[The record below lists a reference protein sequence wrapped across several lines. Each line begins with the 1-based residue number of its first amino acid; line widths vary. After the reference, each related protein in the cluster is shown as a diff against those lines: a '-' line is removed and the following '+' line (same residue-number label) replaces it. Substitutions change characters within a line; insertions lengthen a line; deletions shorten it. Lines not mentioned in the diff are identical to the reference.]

1 MLYPE
6 TEGKDQNKH
15 DKLSALLSIQKEDQ
29 SQPNQPSH
37 QFDQTNPF
45 SQQFNQT
52 NPMSVKVPSQY
63 IPITAISQGTP
74 EPAYDDDQTEYFP
87 PTPMS
92 IDKLNK
98 VQLISIQHGG
108 QELSSFRS
116 YTPQS
121 NVPTGERG
129 FEDYRMTKHF
139 QQVTGNVKNQ
149 LAQSISD
156 SEGENQSQTNN
167 QSVQCECDKLPEL
180 LDQL

>member
-1 MLYPE
+1 
-6 TEGKDQNKH
+6 
-15 DKLSALLSIQKEDQ
+15 
-29 SQPNQPSH
+29 
-37 QFDQTNPF
+37 
-45 SQQFNQT
+45 
-52 NPMSVKVPSQY
+52 MSVKVPSQY

-108 QELSSFRS
+108 QELSSSTPPRTFRS

-139 QQVTGNVKNQ
+139 Q
-149 LAQSISD
+149 
-156 SEGENQSQTNN
+156 
-167 QSVQCECDKLPEL
+167 
-180 LDQL
+180 